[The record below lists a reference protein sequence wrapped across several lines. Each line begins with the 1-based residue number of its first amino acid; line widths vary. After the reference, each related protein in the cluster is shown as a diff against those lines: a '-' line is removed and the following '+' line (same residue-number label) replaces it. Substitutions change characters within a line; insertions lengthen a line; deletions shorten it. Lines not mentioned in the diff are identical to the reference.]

1 MTISYRWLC
10 EYLPAPIPKEELSTI
25 LTSIGL
31 EVESLE
37 MYENFKGG
45 LQGLVVGEVLELIQH
60 PNADKLKLTKVNVGG
75 DRPLNIVCGASN
87 VAAGQK
93 VVVAQIGTTIY
104 PKAGAPITM
113 KLAKIRGEESEGMI
127 CAEDEIGL
135 SEDHAGIMVLDA
147 AIKVGTPLAE
157 LYDYYQDWIYE
168 IGLTPNRMDAMSH
181 YGVAKDVCAYLTY
194 HTTKSDPISPFKQV
208 PTIDPSIAP
217 FEVVIENPE
226 ACARY
231 SGILIDGV
239 KVGPSPIWLKNKLQA
254 IGARS
259 INNIVDITNF
269 ILHETGQP
277 LHAFD
282 AAKIQ
287 GKKVVVKKCAPNS
300 LFTTLDE
307 KERKLSAE
315 DLMICDIEK
324 PMCIAG
330 VFGGLHSGVSATTN
344 RIFLESAWFENVH
357 IRKTSVYHGLRTDA
371 ATRFEKGVDIANTVK
386 VLEKAAAMIQEIAG
400 GKCSQVVD
408 VYPNPAEKVKV
419 AMTFAYLKKLSG
431 KQYASDKAV
440 AILTSLGFEI
450 LHQDAESIQVAVPYN
465 KPDIS
470 IAADL
475 VEEIVRI
482 DGLDNIEIP
491 TAITIS
497 PSVDLLE
504 TKEQFK
510 NKIANYLVGRGYTEI
525 LTNSITNSKYY
536 SADQLET
543 TVKMLNSLSADLDVM
558 RPTMLET
565 GLETIAYNNN
575 RKNESISFFEMG
587 KIYTKTAAG
596 KYQEDETLAIYLS
609 GKQVQDSWRAKA
621 AEQDF
626 FVLKGTALALCE
638 LLGLKKVNYNP
649 IGYGQYEVMTG
660 KTVLGTIELVGTKK
674 LAQFD
679 IKQTVGFL
687 NFDLSTL
694 FNAYLSGSVKYQEI
708 SKYPSVERDL
718 ALVIDET
725 IAYSAI
731 EQAIKTVQLDAL
743 KETRVFDIFV
753 SDKLGL
759 NKKSVAIN
767 FVFNAGSATLTD
779 TEIDGMMKKLIA
791 AFEKNIQAEIRK

>member
-75 DRPLNIVCGASN
+75 NRPLNIVCGASN

-450 LHQDAESIQVAVPYN
+450 LNQDADSIQVAVPYN

-609 GKQVQDSWRAKA
+609 GKQVQDSWRVKA

-718 ALVIDET
+718 ALVIDQT

>member
-1 MTISYRWLC
+1 
-10 EYLPAPIPKEELSTI
+10 
-25 LTSIGL
+25 
-31 EVESLE
+31 
-37 MYENFKGG
+37 
-45 LQGLVVGEVLELIQH
+45 
-60 PNADKLKLTKVNVGG
+60 
-75 DRPLNIVCGASN
+75 
-87 VAAGQK
+87 
-93 VVVAQIGTTIY
+93 
-104 PKAGAPITM
+104 
-113 KLAKIRGEESEGMI
+113 
-127 CAEDEIGL
+127 
-135 SEDHAGIMVLDA
+135 
-147 AIKVGTPLAE
+147 
-157 LYDYYQDWIYE
+157 
-168 IGLTPNRMDAMSH
+168 
-181 YGVAKDVCAYLTY
+181 
-194 HTTKSDPISPFKQV
+194 
-208 PTIDPSIAP
+208 
-217 FEVVIENPE
+217 
-226 ACARY
+226 
-231 SGILIDGV
+231 
-239 KVGPSPIWLKNKLQA
+239 
-254 IGARS
+254 
-259 INNIVDITNF
+259 
-269 ILHETGQP
+269 
-277 LHAFD
+277 
-282 AAKIQ
+282 
-287 GKKVVVKKCAPNS
+287 
-300 LFTTLDE
+300 
-307 KERKLSAE
+307 
-315 DLMICDIEK
+315 MICDIEK

-330 VFGGLHSGVSATTN
+330 VFGGLHSGVSASTSS
-344 RIFLESAWFENVH
+344 IFLESAWFENVH
-357 IRKTSVYHGLRTDA
+357 IRKTSVHHGLRTDA

-400 GKCSQVVD
+400 GTCSKVVD

-419 AMTFAYLKKLSG
+419 SMTFAYLKKLSG

-475 VEEIVRI
+475 VEEILRI

-525 LTNSITNSKYY
+525 LTNSITNSKYFTE
-536 SADQLET
+536 AQLET

-587 KIYTKTAAG
+587 KVYAKTAAG
-596 KYQEDETLAIYLS
+596 KYQEQETLAIYLS
-609 GKQVQDSWRAKA
+609 GKQVQDSWRTKGA
-621 AEQDF
+621 AQDF
-626 FVLKGTALALCE
+626 FVLKGIALALCE

-649 IGYGQYEVMTG
+649 VGQGQFEVITG
-660 KTVLGTIELVGTKK
+660 KTVLGTIELVGAKK

-679 IKQTVGFL
+679 IKQAVGFL

-694 FNAYLSGSVKYQEI
+694 FNAYQSGSVKYQEI

-718 ALVIDET
+718 ALVIDEAV
-725 IAYSAI
+725 AYSAI